1 MKFLVINGVNLNML
15 GIREK
20 DVYGNKSYDDLCN
33 YIKEIA
39 SEEKVDLDIFFS
51 NFEGEIVEKI
61 QNSYAVYDGIIIN
74 PGAYAHYSI
83 AILDALRSVNL
94 PTIEVHL
101 TDVMNRENYRRVLI
115 TSEACFLT
123 IMGKGF
129 EGYKEAIIKMKQ
141 KLGE

>member
-20 DVYGNKSYDDLCN
+20 DVYGNRSYDDLCN